1 MNESLDLFRASR
13 DELIALVLAQR
24 DRIADLERQLA
35 WQAAELAD
43 QRRLVA
49 ELTARV
55 GELLA
60 THEAAAGTDE
70 APPGSAPG
78 MPGLKPGPAP
88 VRPATERRKRAHGF
102 GRRRMTPTARQVH
115 AIASCP
121 TCQLPLTGGWV
132 ARTREVIELPLR
144 PVEVTQHV
152 YLARRCPRCGGC
164 WQPGPELAGVVVGKG
179 RLGIG
184 LLSLICWLWVE
195 GRLPFGVI
203 QAYLTQV
210 HQLHLS
216 QGALVAAVQ
225 TVAARGKELV
235 QAQLAA
241 IRASPVV
248 HADETGWREDGVN
261 RYLWT
266 FSTPEACY
274 YTHGSRERSVVEEVL
289 GEAFEGV
296 LVSDFYAAY
305 TTLDGVRHQYCWAH
319 LLRDVDELVGKHRRD
334 AGVRGWADAVHR
346 LYRRAVTVTATDPIA
361 RRAARQRCEAALSA
375 LIAPY
380 LTGAGDAAPPSEP
393 TTATADAVPAAP
405 ASASAPAAVPP
416 AAATAPPTAAVGP
429 DAPPAALC
437 RRMERHLGELF
448 VFVEDPA
455 VPPTNNAAERTLR
468 HLVVSRKISGGT
480 RSDEGTTTK
489 TRLATLFGT
498 WRLQGLDPLAQ
509 CRQLLAAPQ
518 V

>member
-1 MNESLDLFRASR
+1 MA
-13 DELIALVLAQR
+13 
-24 DRIADLERQLA
+24 
-35 WQAAELAD
+35 
-43 QRRLVA
+43 
-49 ELTARV
+49 
-55 GELLA
+55 
-60 THEAAAGTDE
+60 
-70 APPGSAPG
+70 
-78 MPGLKPGPAP
+78 
-88 VRPATERRKRAHGF
+88 
-102 GRRRMTPTARQVH
+102 PTARRVH
-115 AIASCP
+115 AYGHCPSCAAA
-121 TCQLPLTGGWV
+121 LAGGTV
-132 ARTREVIELPLR
+132 KRTREVIELIPGR
-144 PVEVTQHV
+144 VEVTAHV
-152 YLARRCPRCGGC
+152 YVERRCPRCQGRWLPAPGLGG
-164 WQPGPELAGVVVGKG
+164 QVVGQG
-179 RLGIG
+179 RLGVG
-184 LLSLICWLWVE
+184 LLSLIATLRE
-195 GRLPFGVI
+195 ELRLPIERIQWYLHAVHGLALSVGAIVAASATLATRAAPLVARI
-203 QAYLTQV
+203 QAD
-210 HQLHLS
+210 
-216 QGALVAAVQ
+216 
-225 TVAARGKELV
+225 
-235 QAQLAA
+235 
-241 IRASPVV
+241 IRAGPVV
-248 HADETGWREDGVN
+248 HADETGWRQDGAN
-261 RYLWT
+261 GYAWT
-266 FSTPEACY
+266 FSTPTERLFVR
-274 YTHGSRERSVVEEVL
+274 GSRERAVL
-289 GEAFEGV
+289 ETTMGAAYGGV

-305 TTLDGVRHQYCWAH
+305 TSYAGRHQYCWAH